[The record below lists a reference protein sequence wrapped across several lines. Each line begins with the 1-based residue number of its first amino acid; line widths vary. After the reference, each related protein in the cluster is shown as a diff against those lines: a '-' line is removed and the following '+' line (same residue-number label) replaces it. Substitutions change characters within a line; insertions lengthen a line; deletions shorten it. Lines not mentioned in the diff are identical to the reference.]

1 MDRLALRIRT
11 TIHSDL
17 RACAHLKLSLIGNH
31 RCEGFVEHDVTT
43 ITTWIISGRHTAH
56 GVSGRAIR
64 LADGDESRGST
75 TDHTAG
81 RE

>member
-17 RACAHLKLSLIGNH
+17 RACVHLKLSPIGNH

-43 ITTWIISGRHTAH
+43 ITT
-56 GVSGRAIR
+56 
-64 LADGDESRGST
+64 
-75 TDHTAG
+75 
-81 RE
+81 